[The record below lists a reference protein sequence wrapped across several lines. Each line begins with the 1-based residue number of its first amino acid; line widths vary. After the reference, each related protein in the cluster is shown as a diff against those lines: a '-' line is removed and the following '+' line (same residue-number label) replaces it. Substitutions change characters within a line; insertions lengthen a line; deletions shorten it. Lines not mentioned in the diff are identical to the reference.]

1 MGDTLTTASALGS
14 LLLGRRPQV
23 IRQASRNDPL
33 WLASAM
39 KAGLEALREWP
50 KSFRASLSVLQSRR
64 DGYPG
69 RFGIRKELGPFA
81 HWVIQ
86 NRQTEVGRF
95 LGEAIDSWAADQSD
109 LATRTAGVL
118 RRREEDPDK
127 LYLTTAQAAARLGVK
142 QEAFWRFVVRSGF
155 GGMQAEGKGSML
167 LVPSSDVD
175 ALVAVQ
181 SDLVV
186 VERIASVL
194 GVTVKIARA
203 LADAGFLKQFSTK
216 EILDPLRRYSLRDA
230 RELLSKLESRVP
242 KHSRGPGLYSGREAA
257 WKMLGGTVALVRDTL
272 EGRLVPVAVDNAAT
286 GIDRIRYDSFGR
298 TRRDTIDE
306 GMISFKDVLGRL
318 GVTRNSVSEMM
329 SAGLFEGIDPDGRQ
343 RQGNRLVPLSAVI
356 YFERNYILLPEI
368 ARRMGVPWQRLAKR
382 LEDLGMIPVSGP
394 QVDGR
399 TRLVF
404 RRNEAEAVIKAHS
417 SGRNGRG

>member
-1 MGDTLTTASALGS
+1 
-14 LLLGRRPQV
+14 
-23 IRQASRNDPL
+23 
-33 WLASAM
+33 
-39 KAGLEALREWP
+39 
-50 KSFRASLSVLQSRR
+50 
-64 DGYPG
+64 
-69 RFGIRKELGPFA
+69 
-81 HWVIQ
+81 
-86 NRQTEVGRF
+86 
-95 LGEAIDSWAADQSD
+95 
-109 LATRTAGVL
+109 
-118 RRREEDPDK
+118 
-127 LYLTTAQAAARLGVK
+127 
-142 QEAFWRFVVRSGF
+142 
-155 GGMQAEGKGSML
+155 MQAEGKGSML